1 MVMQSR
7 LSCLRPICTA
17 RLLHLHRR
25 STIKPDQMRIAVV
38 GAGISG
44 AVCASSL
51 AREGV
56 AVTVFDS
63 GRGPGGRTSHR
74 RETAHDGGDLSFDH
88 GAPCFIVSDGEV
100 AGLVAEWEARGL
112 VAAWKERFGSFDK
125 GGFVEAEEVG
135 VMKRY
140 VGVPGM
146 NSMCKALCS
155 ETGIEAKFGVTVGK
169 LEWVEERREWSL
181 MGLDG
186 SDLGCF
192 DGVIASDKN
201 VVSSRFTGVHGKPP
215 PLDIS
220 KLAPDVAV
228 KLHDVP
234 VRPCFALMLA
244 FSESLSS
251 IPFKAFSFKNSN
263 VLSWAF
269 CDSSK
274 PGRSVGNGECW
285 VLHSTADYATSIITK
300 TGLQK
305 PSSETLSLVAG
316 ELFQEFRSMGLHI
329 PQPFFMRAHR
339 WGSAF
344 PAVSVGGDDKCL
356 FIKNKKMAIC
366 GDFCASPNVEGA
378 ILSGK
383 RAASKLL
390 EMLRVVCDESNL

>member
-1 MVMQSR
+1 MVSLDFHSRSR
-7 LSCLRPICTA
+7 LSVSP
-17 RLLHLHRR
+17 
-25 STIKPDQMRIAVV
+25 AVW
-38 GAGISG
+38 I
-44 AVCASSL
+44 SSL
-51 AREGV
+51 VSEGV
-56 AVTVFDS
+56 AVTVRHS
-63 GRGPGGRTSHR
+63 GRGPRGRTRPETETTHDDPRRRGDGTRPWTTVLHR
-74 RETAHDGGDLSFDH
+74 SVAVLVRETSRGGS
-88 GAPCFIVSDGEV
+88 E
-100 AGLVAEWEARGL
+100 R
-112 VAAWKERFGSFDK
+112 AWKERSRDK
-125 GGFVEAEEVG
+125 GGSGFVEAEEVG

-155 ETGIEAKFGVTVGK
+155 ETGVEAKFGVTVGK

-192 DGVIASDKN
+192 DGAVASDKN

-215 PLDIS
+215 PLDIL

-285 VLHSTADYATSIITK
+285 VLHSTADYATSVITK

-344 PAVSVGGDDKCL
+344 PAASVGGDDKCL
-356 FIKNKKMAIC
+356 FIKSKKMVIC

>member
-1 MVMQSR
+1 
-7 LSCLRPICTA
+7 
-17 RLLHLHRR
+17 
-25 STIKPDQMRIAVV
+25 
-38 GAGISG
+38 
-44 AVCASSL
+44 
-51 AREGV
+51 
-56 AVTVFDS
+56 
-63 GRGPGGRTSHR
+63 
-74 RETAHDGGDLSFDH
+74 
-88 GAPCFIVSDGEV
+88 
-100 AGLVAEWEARGL
+100 
-112 VAAWKERFGSFDK
+112 
-125 GGFVEAEEVG
+125 
-135 VMKRY
+135 MKRY

-155 ETGIEAKFGVTVGK
+155 ETGVEAKFGVTVGR
-169 LEWVEERREWSL
+169 LEWVEGRREWSL

-192 DGVIASDKN
+192 DGVVASDKN

-215 PLDIS
+215 PLDIL

-251 IPFKAFSFKNSN
+251 
-263 VLSWAF
+263 
-269 CDSSK
+269 
-274 PGRSVGNGECW
+274 
-285 VLHSTADYATSIITK
+285 HYATSVITK

-344 PAVSVGGDDKCL
+344 PAASIGGDDKCL
-356 FIKNKKMAIC
+356 FIKNKKMVIC

-383 RAASKLL
+383 RDASKLL
-390 EMLRVVCDESNL
+390 EMLRVVRDESNL